1 MLRNAPLVPDHN
13 RNAEAV
19 AAAQRIAAAAAAAA
33 VAQEIAAAAA
43 AAAAAA
49 QKTADDAAAAKV
61 NGSCR
66 RSPHLHPV
74 IFCELYCTILQF
86 KYSFDVCSSEVM
98 SRHEHCLNLFLH

>member
-1 MLRNAPLVPDHN
+1 MLRHAPLVPDHN

-33 VAQEIAAAAA
+33 QKI

-49 QKTADDAAAAKV
+49 QKIADDAAAAAKV
-61 NGSCR
+61 NGSCC
-66 RSPHLHPV
+66 RSPHFHPV

-86 KYSFDVCSSEVM
+86 KYTFDVCSSEVM
-98 SRHEHCLNLFLH
+98 SRHEHCLNLFPH